1 MAITVRPVHLDT
13 ETHHRDTETHHRDT
27 ETHHRD
33 TETHHRDTE
42 THHRHAANDD
52 RPALPGLLAELGD
65 DAWEAVDLA
74 LAELADRR
82 TMLIDALTTVNDVN
96 LDRLVDN
103 LRRHAHTVRSTAA
116 LLGDDVVL
124 YAATAVEHLD
134 PEADVALRV
143 QRLVDAIG
151 RMIVLWS
158 PIEDASLTRWLSSAA
173 VAG

>member
-1 MAITVRPVHLDT
+1 MHLDT
-13 ETHHRDTETHHRDT
+13 ETHHLAGTATDG
-27 ETHHRD
+27 
-33 TETHHRDTE
+33 
-42 THHRHAANDD
+42 
-52 RPALPGLLAELGD
+52 RPPLRGLLAELGD
-65 DAWEAVDLA
+65 DAWDAVDLA

-82 TMLIDALTTVNDVN
+82 TMLIEALITVNDES

-116 LLGDDVVL
+116 LLGDDVVV
-124 YAATAVEHLD
+124 YAAGAVEHLD
-134 PEADVALRV
+134 ADTDVTTRV